1 MSPKKPQSSCALTH
15 TLPLTSHSD
24 YILIVIIV
32 VILCGILAVHVIYRY
47 GVKNKLMRIEQY
59 VRFLLLETVVGIN
72 PPVHKIKDYSDFASK
87 WNIEKEWKKVV
98 LKNNPSYQEKDFERD
113 VK

>member
-32 VILCGILAVHVIYRY
+32 VILHHVEDNTFPLDE
-47 GVKNKLMRIEQY
+47 GGQGEV
-59 VRFLLLETVVGIN
+59 FLSGLICELTHCQLL
-72 PPVHKIKDYSDFASK
+72 P
-87 WNIEKEWKKVV
+87 
-98 LKNNPSYQEKDFERD
+98 
-113 VK
+113 